1 MAYAYKRS
9 LVVAYIIAFSSLTI
23 ILTFVRAEV
32 PFPLLPYL
40 KFDFAEVPIMVVL
53 LLIGPF
59 PALITEVIHWVSLTL
74 AHGWVLGPLMKF
86 LAVTP
91 TIVGFWMGIKL
102 YKRIRKSRFN
112 FTLALTLG
120 ILFGIVLRVVV
131 CSLTNIA
138 VFLFVMPEYLNFAEW
153 TLKSV
158 GIAINSAIDVWVW
171 TLLLTGIFNALHV
184 PISSVIA
191 AITFKGAMLRMP
203 NISER
208 AWITKK

>member
-1 MAYAYKRS
+1 MAYKGS
-9 LVVAYIIAFSSLTI
+9 LAIAYIIVFSSLTI
-23 ILTFVRAEV
+23 ILTLVRAEV
-32 PFPLLPYL
+32 PFPFLPYL
-40 KFDFAEVPIMVVL
+40 KFDFAEVPVMIVL
-53 LLIGPF
+53 LLMGPI
-59 PALITEVIHWVSLTL
+59 PALITELIHWVSLTL
-74 AHGWVLGPLMKF
+74 ARGWVLGPLMKF

-91 TIVGFWMGIKL
+91 MIFGFWVGVKL

-112 FTLALTLG
+112 FTLAFALG

-138 VFLFVMPEYLNFAEW
+138 VFLFVMPEYLSFAEW

-184 PISSVIA
+184 PISSFIA
-191 AITFKGAMLRMP
+191 AIIFRGAMLRMP
-203 NISER
+203 SISER